1 MIDLYLREKSER
13 ARAKRHKVRKASKG
27 SLVDQFVDILFPDTV
42 QCSKMLGPQKKR
54 DARQE
59 AKKRFDNYLKAGK
72 PWARLVEHFSV
83 GIIFLI
89 PEDLT
94 NDEWVIKLSDTEMFS
109 IPRLSFIM
117 LYLLM
122 LNVQYSEA

>member
-13 ARAKRHKVRKASKG
+13 ARAKRRKVRKASKG
-27 SLVDQFVDILFPDTV
+27 SLVDQFVDILFLDTV
-42 QCSKMLGPQKKR
+42 QCSKMLGPQEER
-54 DARQE
+54 DARRE

-72 PWARLVEHFSV
+72 PWARLVERFSA

-94 NDEWVIKLSDTEMFS
+94 NDE
-109 IPRLSFIM
+109 
-117 LYLLM
+117 
-122 LNVQYSEA
+122 